1 MKSETPKI
9 PSPWSTYL
17 DEEVEESKLLIQS
30 HSLGSLGISKNMI
43 AQRMDSSPLHVDL
56 NLTNK
61 NETQKISCGHRCQI
75 FIKNEEG
82 KEV

>member
-43 AQRMDSSPLHVDL
+43 AQSRFPKLISKNCKSSFMRKCKRYL
-56 NLTNK
+56 
-61 NETQKISCGHRCQI
+61 R
-75 FIKNEEG
+75 IKG
-82 KEV
+82 IKKWF